1 MTMKKKSLL
10 WISAFLLILAGCSS
24 DDDASQGNGNVE
36 KVSGGIVYTDGTYQ
50 KSGDESD
57 PLSVFFEKE
66 LHNPY
71 WDGAGNEYKTFFD
84 QGSWDDESIL
94 VINSFEEFQK
104 AYMGTK
110 DLPDVNFNLYTLV
123 IGRTW
128 GNDGSFML
136 ADIILEDKGANYELE
151 TKLNHYVDR
160 AATSAIQTIFYW
172 RLYPKLA
179 QKPIVPKRIVIDVH
193 G

>member
-1 MTMKKKSLL
+1 MQQD
-10 WISAFLLILAGCSS
+10 I
-24 DDDASQGNGNVE
+24 
-36 KVSGGIVYTDGTYQ
+36 
-50 KSGDESD
+50 DESD
-57 PLSVFFEKE
+57 SVSVFFGKE
-66 LHNPY
+66 LHNPR
-71 WDGAGNEYKTFFD
+71 WDEYGNEFKTFFE
-84 QGSWDDESIL
+84 QGEWNDESIL
-94 VINSFEEFQK
+94 IINSQEEFQK

-110 DLPDVNFNLYTLV
+110 DLPSVDFNKYTLI

-128 GNDGSFML
+128 GNDASYML
-136 ADIILEDKGANYELE
+136 TEIILKDKGANYELD

-160 AATSAIQTIFYW
+160 AATMAIQTIFYW